1 MLKLFAFC
9 TDYSILKNAFVSY
22 INPIDTTPKPL
33 SITENHEDE
42 KEPKYTDKQIN
53 YAKVIQKF
61 YRLHLSEKI
70 KKCAQSIIMTHIYNY
85 KLRRVK
91 KQLVTLNKFGS
102 KKIYVISFDC
112 QITLINK

>member
-22 INPIDTTPKPL
+22 AKPVDATPKPL
-33 SITENHEDE
+33 SITENNETK
-42 KEPKYTDKQIN
+42 KEPEYTDKQIN
-53 YAKVIQKF
+53 YATVIQRRYKL
-61 YRLHLSEKI
+61 YLSEKI

-112 QITLINK
+112 

>member
-9 TDYSILKNAFVSY
+9 TDYSVLKNAFVLSVK
-22 INPIDTTPKPL
+22 PIDETPKPL
-33 SITENHEDE
+33 SITENYENK
-42 KEPKYTDKQIN
+42 KEPKYTDMQIN
-53 YAKVIQKF
+53 YATIIQKR
-61 YRLHLSEKI
+61 YRLYLYEKI
-70 KKCAQSIIMTHIYNY
+70 KKCAQSIIMTNIYNY

-112 QITLINK
+112 